1 MNIKT
6 LCAIALTTVSAS
18 AFAGE
23 MPDFQTVDINADGA
37 ISLEEAK
44 NVEGLEAAF
53 VTADIDKDGQ
63 LNEAEYEE
71 ASQS

>member
-6 LCAIALTTVSAS
+6 LCAIALTTVSATT
-18 AFAGE
+18 FAGE

-44 NVEGLEAAF
+44 SVEGLEAAF

-71 ASQS
+71 ASHG